1 MQTAPP
7 FAAIILCGGES
18 RRMGRA
24 KAMLPWQGRT
34 LLEHIAATLAPIAT
48 PLIVV
53 AAPEQELPP
62 LQDEVAIVRDAIA
75 GEGPLRGLEAGLS
88 ALVGRA
94 EVAFVCGCDMPEI
107 SPAVV
112 AELQKRGQNDLL
124 NRSEPFSAIVV
135 DDGGYWQPLHAFYR
149 VDLLNALRA
158 ALSAGER
165 SPQRWLRT
173 VKPLVVPAEELRAVD
188 PELRS
193 LRNVNTP
200 GEYEAF
206 GEDSA
211 ARLR

>member
-1 MQTAPP
+1 MQQSTP

-24 KAMLPWQGRT
+24 KAMLPWHGRT
-34 LLEHIAATLAPIAT
+34 LLEHVVATLAPIAT
-48 PLIVV
+48 PIVVV

-62 LQDEVAIVRDAIA
+62 LPVEVLVVRDAVS

-107 SPAVV
+107 SPTVV
-112 AELQKRGQNDLL
+112 AELKKRGQDDLL
-124 NRSEPFSAIVV
+124 NRSDPFSSVV
-135 DDGGYWQPLHAFYR
+135 IDDGGYWQPLHAFYR
-149 VDLLNALRA
+149 VDLLTALRT
-158 ALSAGER
+158 ALASGER

-173 VKPLVVPAEELRAVD
+173 VNPLVVSAESLRELD

-193 LRNVNTP
+193 WRNVNTP
-200 GEYEAF
+200 GEYE
-206 GEDSA
+206 GYSK
-211 ARLR
+211 

>member
-1 MQTAPP
+1 MTQTPP

-34 LLEHIAATLAPIAT
+34 LLEHVVATLSPIAAPI
-48 PLIVV
+48 IVV
-53 AAPEQELPP
+53 AAPEQELPS
-62 LQDEVAIVRDAIA
+62 LSTEVLIVRDTIG

-88 ALVGRA
+88 SLVGRA
-94 EVAFVCGCDMPEI
+94 AIAFVCGCDMPAI

-112 AELQKRGQNDLL
+112 AELMKRGQNELI
-124 NRSEPFSAIVV
+124 NRSDPFSVIVV

-149 VDLLNALRA
+149 VDLLSSLRA
-158 ALSAGER
+158 SLAAGER

-173 VKPLVVPAEELRAVD
+173 VNPFVVSAEELRAVD

-193 LRNVNTP
+193 WRNVNTP
-200 GEYEAF
+200 GEYEQF
-206 GEDSA
+206 NPK
-211 ARLR
+211 